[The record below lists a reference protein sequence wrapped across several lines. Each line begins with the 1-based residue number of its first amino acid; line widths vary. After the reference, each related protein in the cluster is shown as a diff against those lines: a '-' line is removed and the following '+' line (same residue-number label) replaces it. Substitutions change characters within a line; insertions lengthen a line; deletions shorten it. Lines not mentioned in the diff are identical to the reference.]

1 MIAKTPQEK
10 AMLESIDEWAA
21 KTAEVRADCI
31 VYIQTYIRDYGDR
44 ENEEEIVLS
53 LYDEDEGY
61 TLTCS
66 YDGGNHPEYASALYA
81 TIWAITLKDNEVFL
95 STEQEENY
103 SIDRVATDEVITIA
117 ENLLARKPKRH
128 K

>member
-31 VYIQTYIRDYGDR
+31 VYIQTYIRDYGER
-44 ENEEEIVLS
+44 ENEDEIVLN

-66 YDGGNHPEYASALYA
+66 YDGGGDHPEYASELYT

-95 STEQEENY
+95 STEEEYY
-103 SIDRVATDEVITIA
+103 SIDRVPTDEVITIA
-117 ENLLARKPKRH
+117 ENLLDRKPKRH

>member
-21 KTAEVRADCI
+21 KTAEVREDCI
-31 VYIQTYIRDYGDR
+31 VYIQTYIRDYGER
-44 ENEEEIVLS
+44 ENEDEIVLN

-66 YDGGNHPEYASALYA
+66 YDGGNHPEYASTLEA
-81 TIWAITLKDNEVFL
+81 TIWAITLKGDEVFL
-95 STEQEENY
+95 STEEEEDY
-103 SIDRVATDEVITIA
+103 SIDRVPTDEVITIA
-117 ENLLARKPKRH
+117 ENLLERKAKH
-128 K
+128 HQ